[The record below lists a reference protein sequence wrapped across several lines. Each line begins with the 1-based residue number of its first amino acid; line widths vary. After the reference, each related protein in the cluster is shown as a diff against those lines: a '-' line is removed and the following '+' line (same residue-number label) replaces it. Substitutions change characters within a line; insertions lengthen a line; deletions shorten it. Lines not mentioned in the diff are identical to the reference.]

1 MFSFFSFFKCL
12 NINLHFPTDK
22 PSIEEKDV
30 MVVNETRRVELTRE
44 IVSNPLPSVS
54 WFNGTELLESETSK
68 TSKTSVTTKFTI
80 QNARCT
86 DTQNFTVVTS
96 NEIQRNVTARVELIV
111 NCKYKYCYCCF
122 FLLF

>member
-1 MFSFFSFFKCL
+1 M
-12 NINLHFPTDK
+12 
-22 PSIEEKDV
+22 
-30 MVVNETRRVELTRE
+30 MVVNETKRVELTRE

-122 FLLF
+122 FYYFEVKVT